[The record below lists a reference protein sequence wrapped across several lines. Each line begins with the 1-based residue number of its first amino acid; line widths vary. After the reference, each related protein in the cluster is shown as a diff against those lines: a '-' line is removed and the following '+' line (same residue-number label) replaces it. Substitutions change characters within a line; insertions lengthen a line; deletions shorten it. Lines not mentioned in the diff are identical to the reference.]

1 MKRSLI
7 EKKTR
12 SRRLKGC
19 PELTIL
25 NIGWGAS
32 LLIGLLILNGL
43 RGKES
48 ADGGLGLIAFAT
60 LYFIAAIINFIM
72 AVLSRTS
79 VLKGRGS
86 PLLAESSDMWRCPSH

>member
-12 SRRLKGC
+12 SRRLKSC

-43 RGKES
+43 DRK
-48 ADGGLGLIAFAT
+48 
-60 LYFIAAIINFIM
+60 
-72 AVLSRTS
+72 S
-79 VLKGRGS
+79 VV
-86 PLLAESSDMWRCPSH
+86 